1 MRVIGVSMKSKHD
14 ELGYK
19 IITRA
24 GYEVG
29 HGYVNLK
36 QALVSLK
43 NLRQSGVKDAI
54 VVNSGTVIDRKKLIQ
69 KVIRSNPKTKRICDL
84 HHS

>member
-1 MRVIGVSMKSKHD
+1 MKSERN

-29 HGYVNLK
+29 HEYVNLK

-43 NLRQSGVKDAI
+43 NLRKSGVKDAI
-54 VVNSGTVIDRKKLIQ
+54 VVNSGTVINRKKSIQ
-69 KVIRSNPKTKRICDL
+69 KVTRSDPKTKRTCNF
-84 HHS
+84 HHPKI